1 MMDDMY
7 HAFDTDIAAE
17 IGITPAIILHHIVY
31 WCKRNE
37 KDGINCRDG
46 RYWMFHSQAS
56 LAQRFPYLSERTLR
70 RALVELKDS
79 GYLLV
84 GNYNRAAFDRTSWY
98 TPSDKALQA
107 YANMDESS
115 GQLDLFKSVQ
125 FDRDNTKITP
135 HKKPPIIPQV
145 DEQPKKPKKP
155 KPDANMAWFETF
167 WLAYPK
173 KVDKQACID
182 LWKKLSPDEKLFE
195 SIMAGINRSVAFDFR
210 FRDKQY
216 TPSPARWLKG
226 KSWQD
231 EFDMP
236 TPQAPAPIT
245 PPPRN
250 TAFDEIRKIAKE
262 KGAPPPPRDWR

>member
-1 MMDDMY
+1 M
-7 HAFDTDIAAE
+7 HALETEIAADV
-17 IGITPAIILHHIVY
+17 GVSAAIVLNHIVY
-31 WCKRNE
+31 WCEKNKSENRNFH
-37 KDGINCRDG
+37 DG
-46 RYWMFHSQAS
+46 RYWMYSSGQTIADNI
-56 LAQRFPYLSERTLR
+56 PYLGIATIK
-70 RALVELKDS
+70 RALTCLVDN
-79 GYLLV
+79 GYLQV
-84 GNYNRAAFDRTSWY
+84 GNYNKATFDRTHWY
-98 TPSDKALQA
+98 TPSDMTLAI
-107 YANMDESS
+107 YA
-115 GQLDLFKSVQ
+115 KSANASNQTDTISQCQ
-125 FDRDNTKITP
+125 FDTDNTKLRTNDT
-135 HKKPPIIPQV
+135 PPIIPQG
-145 DEQPKKPKKP
+145 DKQPKKPKKP

-173 KVDKQACID
+173 KIDKQACID

-216 TPSPARWLKG
+216 TPSPAKWLRG